1 LKAKKNIIFNALLL
15 SAFFLIRLHAFG
27 QGNILELLPGSER
40 MTYNKTIGAHSL
52 AGNVIFTYQGNTM
65 YCDSALYYDKQNK
78 VRAFGNVHISKPG
91 EINLFCDYLTYDGK
105 TELAFLSGNV
115 RARDQE
121 YKITTP
127 AMEYDARAGRA
138 TYRSGG
144 KVESIAGNEVLTSTV
159 GYFYPDTKDFFF
171 KGKVNYSSPTVRM
184 TTDTLQYSYFR
195 RRVNFFGPTT
205 IYSDST
211 IITCEKGWYRTDT
224 EESELMKNASVTQG
238 AQLIKGDTLYYQPQ
252 QELVI
257 GKGNVFLRDTSEKFQ
272 FQGDYLYKNDKTN
285 KSYLTGHALAIKAD
299 KKDSLYLHADT
310 LFTVGDSLDDVARI
324 KAYNGVK
331 IFQNKLQGQCDSL
344 IFDKNKDILEM
355 YQGPILWADKGELKG
370 DTMFAFMNDS
380 VIERAEV
387 YENASALF
395 LVDTAKYFNQVA
407 GRKMTAYLKN
417 NEITKAEVN
426 GNAQT
431 IYYPQE
437 EQETDSTL
445 TLKHSGMNRIYASAL
460 RVYLDSGE
468 VVGITYFDLP
478 EGVFYPIDQ
487 ILKEE
492 QFIPGFRWNVGLK
505 PKHWREIL
513 E

>member
-1 LKAKKNIIFNALLL
+1 MTGSKAFA
-15 SAFFLIRLHAFG
+15 

-40 MTYNKTIGAHSL
+40 MSYNKNIGAHSL
-52 AGNVIFTYQGNTM
+52 AGNVVFTYQGNTM
-65 YCDSALYYDKQNK
+65 YCDSALYYDKENK

-91 EINLFCDYLTYDGK
+91 DINLFCDYLTYDGK
-105 TELAFLSGNV
+105 TETAFLTGNV

-121 YKITTP
+121 YKITTQ

-138 TYRSGG
+138 TYRTGG
-144 KVESIAGNEVLTSTV
+144 KVESIAGNEVLTSRV

-171 KGKVNYSSPTVRM
+171 KGNVNYQSPQVRM

-195 RRVNFFGPTT
+195 KRVNFFGPTT

-224 EESELMKNASVTQG
+224 EESELIKNATVTQG
-238 AQLIKGDTLYYQPQ
+238 AQLVKGDTLSYIPQ

-257 GKGNVFLRDTSEKFQ
+257 GKGNIFVEDSTEKFQ
-272 FQGDYLYKNDKTN
+272 FQGDYLYKNDLTK
-285 KSYLTGHALAIKAD
+285 KSFLTGHALAIKAD

-310 LFTVGDSLDDVARI
+310 LFTIGDSLEDISRI
-324 KAYNGVK
+324 LAYNGVK
-331 IFQNKLQGQCDSL
+331 IFQNNLQGQCDSL
-344 IFDKNKDILEM
+344 IFDKGKDILEM
-355 YQGPILWADKGELKG
+355 YNNPILWADKGELKG
-370 DTMFAFMNDS
+370 DTIFVFMNDS
-380 VIERAEV
+380 VIERAEIFDHA
-387 YENASALF
+387 NALF
-395 LVDTAKYFNQVA
+395 HVDTAKYFNQIS
-407 GRKMTAYLKN
+407 GRKMTAFLRD
-417 NEITKAEVN
+417 NEIVRTDVK

-437 EQETDSTL
+437 EEETDSTL
-445 TLKHSGMNRIYASAL
+445 TFKHSGMNRIYASDL

-468 VVGITYFDLP
+468 VVGFTYYDKP

-487 ILKEE
+487 IKKEE
-492 QFIPGFRWNVGLK
+492 QFIPGFRWNSALR
-505 PKHWREIL
+505 PKSWQAIL